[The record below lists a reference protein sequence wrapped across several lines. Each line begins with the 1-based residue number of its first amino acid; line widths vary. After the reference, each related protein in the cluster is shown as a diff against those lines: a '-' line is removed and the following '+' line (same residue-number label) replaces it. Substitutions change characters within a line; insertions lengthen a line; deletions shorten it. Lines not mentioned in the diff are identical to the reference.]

1 MREEGPVSMLILEW
15 ESLGV
20 MQDLV
25 VTWMLR
31 IDTWRAG
38 GHSFSAYPPIVCGEG
53 VLMELVPRSHP
64 AARRESAAKP
74 SV

>member
-1 MREEGPVSMLILEW
+1 MLNLEW

-38 GHSFSAYPPIVCGEG
+38 GHGSSAYPPIVCGEG
-53 VLMELVPRSHP
+53 VLMEFVPRSHP
-64 AARRESAAKP
+64 GARRESAAKP